1 MLIYKEA
8 AILKLYKKNKTKI
21 IIFLVKCK
29 INMNIQN
36 YRFIISLKKIIIG
49 GYFICNYIS

>member
-1 MLIYKEA
+1 MLIYKETA
-8 AILKLYKKNKTKI
+8 NLKLYKKNKTKI